1 MKRSMF
7 ISAALFFSILAA
19 SAQVSTIRP
28 EKPSATDT
36 ISLTYNCSDTA
47 AELNG
52 KETIYARITTFL
64 RDGSIEKFHLAMTGA
79 GNKLTQQFKLPE
91 NAASFKVEFYTLNKD
106 DDKAGFNRLVYDA
119 GHQKEVEGAYLGA
132 MFDDNPDSVFQK
144 EMANYPDNYL
154 AYAKFIN
161 IVSMI
166 KEHDAAQIQI
176 NGLLKKLDASAK
188 LINEPGAGLLA
199 ALCIGNAKTGNLIE
213 GKKYLHELF
222 NRFPINEE
230 TSFAFSIYN
239 YEYYKLSR
247 KDVEDDVRAKLKELF
262 IAYPTA
268 PVSQDANVFQF
279 IKDDKSISVG
289 VFEKV
294 LKPLYNNDKVGYHA
308 LTNLPELYI
317 ERNQKLDSAKI
328 ILDKAIGLFQDGA
341 INHQY
346 RLNNNHYQQYVPIM
360 YLDLAKLNMLRKN
373 YQAAITNSSAA
384 INILSG
390 GGAEGNFMPLLLQLR
405 ANAYRNAG
413 NLNLAMED
421 YKKLYKTG
429 DTTALDSMKTLFPMC
444 NLKQKIFAEFVASL
458 KSSGAKSAPNADLA
472 PDFAATDLKG
482 NTVHMSDFKGK
493 LVVMNIW
500 GIGCGPCIAEM
511 PELNKLVKQYTNHP
525 NVVFIALSADKT
537 ESLLKFFKSRQFEY
551 RVLNNA
557 NNIGDKFNTNALPVH
572 IVIGKNGEIISRSIG
587 ARANIKDYLQQ
598 VINANL

>member
-1 MKRSMF
+1 MF
-7 ISAALFFSILAA
+7 LNALLFFSILAA

-28 EKPSATDT
+28 EKPAVTDT
-36 ISLTYNCSDTA
+36 ISLTYNCLDTA
-47 AELNG
+47 ADLNG
-52 KETIYARITTFL
+52 KEPIYARITTFKQ
-64 RDGSIEKFHLAMTGA
+64 DGSIGKFHVLMA
-79 GNKLTQQFKLPE
+79 GSGSNLIQQFKLPG

-106 DDKAGFNRLVYDA
+106 DDKAGFNRPVYDA
-119 GHQKEVEGAYLGA
+119 GHQKEVEGAYLEA
-132 MFDDNPDSVFQK
+132 MFDDNPDSIFQK

-161 IVSMI
+161 VVSMI
-166 KEHDAAQIQI
+166 KDHDAAQTQI
-176 NGLLKKLDASAK
+176 NGLLKKLNASAK
-188 LINEPGAGLLA
+188 IINEPGAGLLA

-213 GKKYLHELF
+213 GERYLYELF
-222 NRFPINEE
+222 DKFPLNEE
-230 TSFAFSIYN
+230 TAFAFSIYN
-239 YEYYKLSR
+239 YEYYKLSS
-247 KDVEDDVRAKLKELF
+247 KDVEDDVRTKLKELF
-262 IAYPTA
+262 AVHPTA

-279 IKDDKSISVG
+279 IKDDKRIPVA

-294 LKPLYNNDKVGYHA
+294 LQPLYNNDKVDYDA

-317 ERNQKLDSAKI
+317 ERNQKLDSAQI
-328 ILDKAIGLFQDGA
+328 ILNKAIALFQNGT

-346 RLNNNHYQQYVPIM
+346 RLNNNHYQRYVPIM
-360 YLDLAKLNMLRKN
+360 YLDLAKLNMLQKN

-390 GGAEGNFMPLLLQLR
+390 GGAEGNFIPSLLQLR

-421 YKKLYKTG
+421 YKKLYKAG
-429 DTTALDSMKTLFPMC
+429 DATALDSMKMLFSVC
-444 NLKQKIFAEFVASL
+444 NLKQKTFTEFIASS
-458 KSSGAKSAPNADLA
+458 KSSGTKLAPNADLA

-482 NTVHMSDFKGK
+482 NIVHLSDFKGK

-511 PELNKLVKQYTNHP
+511 PELNKLVKQYSDHP
-525 NVVFIALSADKT
+525 NVLFIALSADKT
-537 ESLLKFFKSRQFEY
+537 ESLLRFFKSRQFEY

-557 NNIGDKFNTNALPVH
+557 NNMGDKFNTNALPVH
-572 IVIGKNGEIISRSIG
+572 IVIGKDGEIISRSIG